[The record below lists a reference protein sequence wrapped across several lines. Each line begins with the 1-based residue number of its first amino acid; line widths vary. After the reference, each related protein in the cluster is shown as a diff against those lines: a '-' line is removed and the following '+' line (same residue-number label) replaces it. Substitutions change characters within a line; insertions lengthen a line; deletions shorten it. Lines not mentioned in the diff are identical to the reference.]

1 MLSLR
6 FLDASIWPSLT
17 DALLDR
23 VEKPIVNKIK
33 RINNEIELMA
43 SVTHGGI
50 SSMEFYQIP
59 DINPFWVEMDV
70 YPDSNSIFRV
80 IIE

>member
-1 MLSLR
+1 MIAQRRATGRARVMLSLR

-59 DINPFWVEMDV
+59 DIN
-70 YPDSNSIFRV
+70 